1 MRKVFT
7 LIFFLTILKLSAAA
21 LNADSVRTA
30 GTDSLK
36 KASAK
41 AVADSIKKRP
51 QEHSDSLNTTA
62 INHLTDS
69 AKTGTPV
76 NNIDSLKLTAS
87 LPQVKTDKPDVG
99 ENKAKNDIKP
109 DADARDNA
117 AVADDANLRPITSL
131 VQLDSLRATLVQE
144 QLMQAQL
151 RKLALKNEQ
160 IKIAALLK
168 INNLDSLKQE
178 LKVTTSDTLK
188 AILNTR
194 IALKYL
200 NYDTIA
206 NKDRQYYYQNEAIN
220 YTLQAIREYSIYN
233 DSIGLRLCYD
243 NLAKVY
249 HAQKKFAQAKW
260 FILQSNTLSRA
271 KNDTPNI
278 ITSLLTLAAI
288 KSDIKDYTLAMGDL
302 NEALSLSKTNH
313 TPKTELEI
321 LKNYAQLY
329 NLLQNY
335 PKESAVL
342 KRRDSLL
349 DSIRKSDEALL
360 AKMAAQKKKQ
370 EMLQNKK
377 KLYTTGIRKSSKN
390 SSPPKI
396 ASL

>member
-160 IKIAALLK
+160 IKIAAL
-168 INNLDSLKQE
+168 
-178 LKVTTSDTLK
+178 
-188 AILNTR
+188 
-194 IALKYL
+194 
-200 NYDTIA
+200 
-206 NKDRQYYYQNEAIN
+206 
-220 YTLQAIREYSIYN
+220 
-233 DSIGLRLCYD
+233 
-243 NLAKVY
+243 
-249 HAQKKFAQAKW
+249 
-260 FILQSNTLSRA
+260 
-271 KNDTPNI
+271 
-278 ITSLLTLAAI
+278 
-288 KSDIKDYTLAMGDL
+288 
-302 NEALSLSKTNH
+302 
-313 TPKTELEI
+313 
-321 LKNYAQLY
+321 
-329 NLLQNY
+329 
-335 PKESAVL
+335 
-342 KRRDSLL
+342 
-349 DSIRKSDEALL
+349 
-360 AKMAAQKKKQ
+360 
-370 EMLQNKK
+370 
-377 KLYTTGIRKSSKN
+377 
-390 SSPPKI
+390 
-396 ASL
+396 